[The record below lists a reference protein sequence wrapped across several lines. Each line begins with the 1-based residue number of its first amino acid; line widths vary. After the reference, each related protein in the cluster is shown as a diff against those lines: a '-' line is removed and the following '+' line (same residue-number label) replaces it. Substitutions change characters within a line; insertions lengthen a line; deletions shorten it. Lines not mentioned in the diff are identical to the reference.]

1 MSPEKVAQ
9 FDQALAGVDQLMR
22 EMVSEVKSQLTEGYK
37 EHDIMT
43 GLHDYLTNYTT
54 HTRAEFATLYMR
66 AVIKLA
72 KSDDRI

>member
-1 MSPEKVAQ
+1 MSPEDTAK

-37 EHDIMT
+37 EYDIML
-43 GLHDYLTNYTT
+43 GLHDYLTNWTN

-66 AVIKLA
+66 AVLKLA
-72 KSDDRI
+72 KSGE